1 MSIPKR
7 YSDDPITKKLYSTW
21 RGIKTRC
28 YNPNFH
34 AYKYYGGKGVKLCDA
49 WHDFE
54 VFKEWAIENGYEIGL
69 TFDRINND
77 ADYEPCNIQFITQSE
92 QCRKSCPGR
101 LITHNGETHNITEW
115 AKLYNISAN
124 SLRNSL
130 DAGKSFEEAVVYHRE
145 HFVTLSGETHSVTE
159 WAKITGIPRGTLS
172 NRLRSGKTPEEVL
185 RKVDYRGKLV

>member
-7 YSDDPITKKLYSTW
+7 YGDNPITKRLYSTW
-21 RGIKTRC
+21 CGIKTRC
-28 YNPNFH
+28 YNPNFY

-49 WHDFE
+49 WHD
-54 VFKEWAIENGYEIGL
+54 
-69 TFDRINND
+69 
-77 ADYEPCNIQFITQSE
+77 
-92 QCRKSCPGR
+92 
-101 LITHNGETHNITEW
+101 
-115 AKLYNISAN
+115 
-124 SLRNSL
+124 
-130 DAGKSFEEAVVYHRE
+130 FEEAVVYHRE

>member
-7 YSDDPITKKLYSTW
+7 YGDNPITKRLYSTW
-21 RGIKTRC
+21 CGIKTRC

-34 AYKYYGGKGVKLCDA
+34 AYKYYGGKGVKL
-49 WHDFE
+49 
-54 VFKEWAIENGYEIGL
+54 
-69 TFDRINND
+69 
-77 ADYEPCNIQFITQSE
+77 
-92 QCRKSCPGR
+92 
-101 LITHNGETHNITEW
+101 
-115 AKLYNISAN
+115 YNISAN

-130 DAGKSFEEAVVYHRE
+130 DADKSFEEAVVYHRE